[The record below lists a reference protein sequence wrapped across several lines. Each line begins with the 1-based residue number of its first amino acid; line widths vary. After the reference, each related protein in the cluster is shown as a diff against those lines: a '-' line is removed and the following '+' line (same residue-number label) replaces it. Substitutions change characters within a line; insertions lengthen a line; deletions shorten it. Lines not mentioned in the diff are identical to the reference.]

1 MWNPVR
7 ELRRELLQEW
17 RWLATREEMGTQEC
31 SAWPGM
37 QTRRPRAG
45 SRVWHCCARAGD
57 QELQGSS
64 RLTGAARGAER
75 VCAQQDGRANACAAR
90 RAAHARPLQAWAKAV
105 MFAAS
110 LSAMERRVAGKG
122 THGRLVR
129 SEHPHAHAHAPH
141 AQMLRTPARVS
152 TGVRCYTMS
161 WDVRKFAEC
170 GKMNHMLVL
179 LHANEGG
186 SRH

>member
-1 MWNPVR
+1 
-7 ELRRELLQEW
+7 
-17 RWLATREEMGTQEC
+17 MGTQEC
-31 SAWPGM
+31 SALPGM

-45 SRVWHCCARAGD
+45 SRVWYWCARAAD
-57 QELQGSS
+57 RDVQGSS
-64 RLTGAARGAER
+64 RLTGAEREVVR

-141 AQMLRTPARVS
+141 APRAQMLCTPAHVS